1 MISPRSMAPYDLH
14 TIACVHVRLFRS
26 CLTLC
31 DPMDYNL
38 PGSSVHGLLQAR
50 ILEWVCHA
58 LLQRIFLTQGS
69 NPHLLHRLHWQVG
82 SLPLAPPGKPF
93 LSILL
98 PKGTTRPRVC
108 INQESCVSSSGHFLI
123 SSEFSVQTSL
133 SSPLRLLSQILPQD

>member
-1 MISPRSMAPYDLH
+1 
-14 TIACVHVRLFRS
+14 
-26 CLTLC
+26 
-31 DPMDYNL
+31 MDVCQL
-38 PGSSVHGLLQAR
+38 SSVISSSLQLDGLYSAR
-50 ILEWVCHA
+50 CLCPWDSLGNNTGAGCHA

-69 NPHLLHRLHWQVG
+69 NPHLLRRLHWQVG

-133 SSPLRLLSQILPQD
+133 SSPLTLLSQILPQN